1 MPLPLCSPVRP
12 CAQDPSSFVHRVGRT
27 ARMGRAGSALVFL
40 MPHEAS
46 YVAYL
51 NLNKAGC

>member
-12 CAQDPSSFVHRVGRT
+12 YAQDPSSFVHRVGRT